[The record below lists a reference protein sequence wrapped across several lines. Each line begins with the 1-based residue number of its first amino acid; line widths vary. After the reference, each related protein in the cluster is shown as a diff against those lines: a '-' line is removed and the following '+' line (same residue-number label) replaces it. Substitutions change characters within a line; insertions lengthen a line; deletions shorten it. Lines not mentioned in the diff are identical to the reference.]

1 MMMKLRLIG
10 VFLLVTVPCAW
21 SQSETGLTNICTVSE
36 DGLRDEGFR
45 RGTNFVLHVVTARNQ
60 TVTVFPAGDHTVV
73 LVDSNR
79 NGTVDSIMV
88 SKRDT
93 NGLPCDVVEVYT
105 RDPEGRLTPVSD
117 AELRKRQQMAAEG
130 SASMVEMQRKMR
142 VTSTNVPARQAIQR
156 DHK

>member
-36 DGLRDEGFR
+36 HGLREERFY
-45 RGTNFVLHVVTARNQ
+45 RGTNCVLQVMTPRDQ
-60 TVTVFPAGDHTVV
+60 TLTVFPVGDHTVV

-105 RDPEGRLTPVSD
+105 RDPEGRLSPVSD

>member
-1 MMMKLRLIG
+1 MTKCGIIG
-10 VFLLVTVPCAW
+10 VLLLVAVPCAW
-21 SQSETGLTNICTVSE
+21 SQSETCLTNICTVSE
-36 DGLRDEGFR
+36 HGLREEMFY
-45 RGTNFVLHVVTARNQ
+45 RGTNCVLQVITPRDQ
-60 TVTVFPAGDHTVV
+60 SLTVFPVGDHTVV

-105 RDPEGRLTPVSD
+105 RDPEGRLSPVSD